1 MTNIILITNG
11 SRPRL
16 LEQTLRTLYANTPA
30 DQFNMTVVFEG
41 EWHDDV
47 SNEALIPLLLETNQ
61 TIIRSDPPCHIL
73 GRLKNLGAYW
83 SEKQLGRGE
92 WLCVLDDDMALF
104 PGWLWKMERAIKLT
118 GVGILGSV
126 RHPYHGVNGEFG
138 IGRRDNDRDRVYN
151 SWTVGHN
158 IPSDVVDGVAV
169 TDAVAGYC
177 HFMRWS
183 TWDKYGPYDAHAIGI
198 GQSEDYAICRKI
210 VDDGGR
216 VGYIHPPV
224 MAHTGITASNGKP
237 AIGSEQI
244 RRVTGVL
251 YE

>member
-1 MTNIILITNG
+1 VTNIILITNG

-16 LEQTLRTLYANTPA
+16 LEQTLRTLEANTPA
-30 DQFNMTVVFEG
+30 DHYTLTLICDGPVLPHPWGHGPNRT
-41 EWHDDV
+41 
-47 SNEALIPLLLETNQ
+47 ALALAH
-61 TIIRSDPPCHIL
+61 PCHII

-83 SEKQLGRGE
+83 SEKQFGRGE
-92 WLCVLDDDMALF
+92 WLCFLDDDMSLF

-126 RHPYHGVNGEFG
+126 RHPYHGVNAEFG
-138 IGRRDNDRDRVYN
+138 IGETENDRDRVYK
-151 SWTVGHN
+151 SWTTGN
-158 IPSDVVDGVAV
+158 MIPSHVTSGVDV

-177 HFMRWS
+177 HFMKWA
-183 TWDKYGPYDAHAIGI
+183 TWDSMGPYDGHAIGI
-198 GQSEDYAICRKI
+198 GQSEDWKICNDI
-210 VDDGGR
+210 VQLGGK

-224 MAHTGITASNGKP
+224 MAHCGLTASNGKP

-244 RRVTGVL
+244 TRAPGVY